1 MSEIAQQLNA
11 QSQALTTITVNDFFG
26 QINWM
31 GLKRLS
37 ENQTELGS
45 EAPAPYETVG
55 QFFATFPWQGEGTL
69 MSNVLETE
77 IEEDE
82 LEQFAESDDVLTLDD
97 LSALF

>member
-1 MSEIAQQLNA
+1 MNETVQQLNA
-11 QSQALTTITVNDFFG
+11 QNQAWKTITVDDFFG

-37 ENQTELGS
+37 ENQMVLES

-55 QFFATFPWQGEGTL
+55 QFFATFPWQGEGTP
-69 MSNVLETE
+69 MPNVLETE

-82 LEQFAESDDVLTLDD
+82 LEQFAQSDDVLTLDD